1 MPDVYFYTVCN
12 NACYAV
18 LVAYIFFWGRR
29 FKWNEMTVR
38 ISGTENGCMCDNAWT
53 ALFTMTRCKQHH
65 KCRGLITGQLVGG
78 AKKESEKPCPG

>member
-1 MPDVYFYTVCN
+1 MLCRPSGVD
-12 NACYAV
+12 
-18 LVAYIFFWGRR
+18 LFWGGRR

-78 AKKESEKPCPG
+78 AKKESEKPCPGYGSGRSVGVT